1 VSAFADRLRPFEL
14 ICLVQRRRHFALK
27 LAIIFSDCLQK
38 PSFGHVRLDPRLPLA
53 PPKLH
58 AMSCNDLG
66 ALPGVFD
73 VRPGTFKY
81 KYNRR
86 VHADDAHDISTLL
99 RASLSPADYPLLGLS
114 LVI

>member
-1 VSAFADRLRPFEL
+1 MLQLDRWVTIAKGCVAILDTLSPHLGEGWLVS
-14 ICLVQRRRHFALK
+14 
-27 LAIIFSDCLQK
+27 S
-38 PSFGHVRLDPRLPLA
+38 SFGHVRLDPRLPLA
-53 PPKLH
+53 PHKLH

-86 VHADDAHDISTLL
+86 VHADDAHDISILL
-99 RASLSPADYPLLGLS
+99 RASSSPADYPLLGLS
-114 LVI
+114 LVT